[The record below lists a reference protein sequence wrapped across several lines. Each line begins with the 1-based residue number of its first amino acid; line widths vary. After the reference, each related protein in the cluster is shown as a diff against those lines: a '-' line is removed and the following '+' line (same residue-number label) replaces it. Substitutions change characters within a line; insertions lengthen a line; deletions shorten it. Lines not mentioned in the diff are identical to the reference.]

1 MTQRQ
6 IANTAAARSLA
17 LVCTYESNYCCN
29 NLGLRCCWL
38 LIRGKHHDTVT
49 VKLKLRHLLPVVD
62 GNGNG
67 NSLVIIPSMLN
78 LMACTHGITA
88 ELNIIIN
95 CVCFELRLSGWW
107 VYKNA
112 LW

>member
-1 MTQRQ
+1 MNPI
-6 IANTAAARSLA
+6 IAVITSASDA
-17 LVCTYESNYCCN
+17 V
-29 NLGLRCCWL
+29 GV
-38 LIRGKHHDTVT
+38 IRGEHHDTVT

-62 GNGNG
+62 ENGNG
-67 NSLVIIPSMLN
+67 NSLVISPSMLN
-78 LMACTHGITA
+78 LMATHGITA

-95 CVCFELRLSGWW
+95 CVCFELKLSGWW